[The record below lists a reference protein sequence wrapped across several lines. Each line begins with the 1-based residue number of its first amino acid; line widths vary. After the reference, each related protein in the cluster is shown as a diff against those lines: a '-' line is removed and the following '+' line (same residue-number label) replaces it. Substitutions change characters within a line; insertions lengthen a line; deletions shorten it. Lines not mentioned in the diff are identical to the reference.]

1 MIVVPILF
9 IGIVNLAIGCNRSGR
24 NLLVED
30 RSARE
35 IIQSFK
41 NDFDM
46 NVAFGL
52 RKMGI
57 NRRSGKRYDV
67 EIIRNIHSPTTP
79 LSGDIALY
87 FTREEYDTS
96 LDSSN

>member
-57 NRRSGKRYDV
+57 NRRSGKRDDV
-67 EIIRNIHSPTTP
+67 EIIRNIHSPSP
-79 LSGDIALY
+79 NDNYWDLV
-87 FTREEYDTS
+87 
-96 LDSSN
+96 

>member
-1 MIVVPILF
+1 MILVPILF

-67 EIIRNIHSPTTP
+67 EIIRNIHSPSP
-79 LSGDIALY
+79 NDNYWDLV
-87 FTREEYDTS
+87 
-96 LDSSN
+96 

>member
-67 EIIRNIHSPTTP
+67 EIRNIHQVQTMIIGIWYKTE
-79 LSGDIALY
+79 
-87 FTREEYDTS
+87 FE
-96 LDSSN
+96 

>member
-57 NRRSGKRYDV
+57 NRRSGKEKKHYSKR
-67 EIIRNIHSPTTP
+67 R
-79 LSGDIALY
+79 LLGFL
-87 FTREEYDTS
+87 DTK
-96 LDSSN
+96 LRVT

>member
-1 MIVVPILF
+1 MSTPVMMMIVVPILF
-9 IGIVNLAIGCNRSGR
+9 IGIINVAIGCNRSGR

-35 IIQSFK
+35 IIQRFK

-57 NRRSGKRYDV
+57 NRRSGWPGK
-67 EIIRNIHSPTTP
+67 
-79 LSGDIALY
+79 
-87 FTREEYDTS
+87 EEETF
-96 LDSSN
+96 